1 MAGVMAGT
9 PAAKLFSLL
18 EVLQARPSATGAELA
33 EALGVTERT
42 LRRYVQRLVDLGIPV
57 DSERGPYGGYRLRPR
72 FRLPPLM
79 LTADEA
85 VAVTLGLVVGQ
96 RLGVGAAVPAAAAAL
111 AKLLRVLPD
120 PLRERVAALQ
130 DSLGVVVP
138 PQRGADVDPSVLA
151 DLGAAAG
158 LRRRVR
164 FVHRSAGGN
173 DRQRSV
179 DPYGVVFHAGRWYLV
194 GHDHLR
200 ADLRTF
206 RLDRLRDVTTTG
218 ERFTPPDDFDPVAHL
233 VRSLAEVPYGWDV
246 EVVLHI
252 DIEAARRLIAPTVG
266 TIEPHPQGA
275 LLRVGAESPQSAARH
290 LMMMG
295 VPFTVIRPDEVRQ
308 ALRDLAA
315 EALKAATATLYPGST
330 GGGSGESDPHGR

>member
-1 MAGVMAGT
+1 M
-9 PAAKLFSLL
+9 
-18 EVLQARPSATGAELA
+18 
-33 EALGVTERT
+33 
-42 LRRYVQRLVDLGIPV
+42 
-57 DSERGPYGGYRLRPR
+57 
-72 FRLPPLM
+72 
-79 LTADEA
+79 
-85 VAVTLGLVVGQ
+85 
-96 RLGVGAAVPAAAAAL
+96 
-111 AKLLRVLPD
+111 
-120 PLRERVAALQ
+120 
-130 DSLGVVVP
+130 VVP
-138 PQRGADVDPSVLA
+138 PQRAADVDLSVLA

-164 FVHRSAGGN
+164 FVHRSAGGS

-290 LMMMG
+290 LVMMG
-295 VPFTVIRPDEVRQ
+295 VPFTVIHPDEVRQ